1 MPDAPRPRSRLLIV
15 GLGLLLI
22 GAIGG
27 GVGLVIASTADPCL
41 EVDGPDDGALLG
53 ADDVADGA
61 IVFRADEDAARGL
74 TVTAVGE
81 GELTDDLE
89 PHEEGRILPLSTLPD
104 GEHELVARLSCA
116 FSPDTTRLAFTIDT
130 VPPEIDL
137 DDVDGPLIGDEPLE
151 VTGRVDDAEAE
162 VSADAG
168 TLEQDG
174 ETFTLTVPT
183 PVEGPVT
190 VTAVDAAGN
199 RSEAVL
205 EPIASVPSRVTVSPV
220 RSVHVSF
227 WGWVTGDLRDP
238 VLEMAEDGLINA
250 VQLDLKDESGV
261 VGYDSEVD
269 RAHEIGAVEA
279 IYDLDEAV
287 AELHDLGLAVIG
299 RIVAFRDPVL
309 AAHAWEHDEREQVIQ
324 TDDGEPYGG
333 YGGFTNFADDD
344 VVDYNVALA
353 VEAARAGVD
362 DILWDYV
369 RRPDGDV
376 DGFRFPGLEDSP
388 EQAVVDFVAEADETL
403 APYGVSHG
411 ASVYGIA
418 VDRPTQIAQDIAGL
432 AEHTDYIAPMV
443 YPSHWGPGEYD
454 VASPI
459 DEPYDIVA
467 ASLADFVAL
476 TEGQR
481 ARIIPWLQDF
491 SIGGVTYDAEKVRAQ
506 IDATYDTGL
515 EEWILWS
522 PGVRYTTEAIDP
534 LD

>member
-1 MPDAPRPRSRLLIV
+1 MPDAARPRSRLLLV

-22 GAIGG
+22 GALGG
-27 GVGLVIASTADPCL
+27 GVGLFIAATAEPCL
-41 EVDGPDDGALLG
+41 EVDGPAEGALLG

-61 IVFRADEDAARGL
+61 IVFHADEDAVRGL
-74 TVTAVGE
+74 TVTVVGE
-81 GELTDDLE
+81 GEVTDALE
-89 PHEEGRILPLSTLPD
+89 PHDDGRQLPLAALDD
-104 GEHELVARLSCA
+104 GEVEIVARLSCA
-116 FSPDTTRLAFTIDT
+116 FSPDTTRLTFTVDT
-130 VPPEIDL
+130 VPPAIDL
-137 DDVDGPLIGDEPLE
+137 DDVDGPLVGDEPLE
-151 VTGRVDDAEAE
+151 VTGRVDDPDAE

-168 TLEQDG
+168 TVEQDG
-174 ETFTLTVPT
+174 ETFTLTVPA

-199 RSEAVL
+199 TSEVVVG
-205 EPIASVPSRVTVSPV
+205 PIASVPSRVTVSPV
-220 RSVHVSF
+220 RAVHVSF
-227 WGWVTGDLRDP
+227 WGWVTGALRDP
-238 VLEMAEDGLINA
+238 VLAMAEDGLINA

-261 VGYDSEVD
+261 VGYDSEVE
-269 RAHEIGAVEA
+269 RAHEIDAVEP

-324 TDDGEPYGG
+324 TAEGEAYGG
-333 YGGFTNFADDD
+333 YGGFTNFADPD
-344 VVDYNVALA
+344 VVDYHVALA

-376 DGFRFPGLEDSP
+376 EGFRFPGLEGSP
-388 EQAVVDFVAEADETL
+388 EEAVVDFVAEADAAL
-403 APYGVSHG
+403 APYGVAHG

-432 AEHTDYIAPMV
+432 AEHTDYLAPMV

-459 DEPYDIVA
+459 DEPYEIVA

-476 TEGQR
+476 TDGLR

-491 SIGGVTYDAEKVRAQ
+491 SIGGVTYDAGKVRAQ
-506 IDATYDTGL
+506 IEATYDVGL
-515 EEWILWS
+515 EEWLLWS
-522 PGVRYTTEAIDP
+522 PGVRYTPEAIDP